1 MIDQDT
7 WLRKH
12 HELWQKLEVN
22 TKSSFCT
29 ALWKWLVPTQG
40 YATCDMLSNQINWM
54 HAYRLGV
61 TAKVLTL
68 SYIQYPN
75 V

>member
-1 MIDQDT
+1 MRPCRMSAQDI

-12 HELWQKLEVN
+12 HELWEKLEDN

-40 YATCDMLSNQINWM
+40 YATCDMLSNLIN
-54 HAYRLGV
+54 
-61 TAKVLTL
+61 
-68 SYIQYPN
+68 
-75 V
+75 